1 MDLGIA
7 DRVAVVTAA
16 SRGLGRAS
24 AVALAA
30 AGVKLVVNA
39 RSAEQL
45 EQLRAETGAEVEIVP
60 GDLGDDHLPDL
71 LVERA
76 VDRFGR
82 LDIVIANNAGPP
94 PGGAFDVTDE
104 QILDAVN
111 TTVLPAIRLVR
122 AARPLLVAQGW
133 GRVCLIASGSAR
145 QPMDNLVL
153 SNTARPAS
161 WGWAKTAANELAGSG
176 VTLNL
181 VCPGLHKTA
190 RAVELGR
197 QDRPYAGD
205 PADFGHIVAFLCS
218 RHTSFMTGSAVVVD
232 GGRIQGL

>member
-16 SRGLGRAS
+16 SRGLGRAT
-24 AVALAA
+24 ALALAA
-30 AGVKLVVNA
+30 AGVKLVANA

-45 EQLRAETGAEVEIVP
+45 EQLRAEAGGEVEIVP
-60 GDLGDDHLPDL
+60 GDFGDDRLPDL

-76 VDRFGR
+76 VARFGR

-94 PGGAFDVTDE
+94 PGGAFAVTDR
-104 QILDAVN
+104 QLLDAVDA
-111 TTVLPAIRLVR
+111 TVLPAIRLVR
-122 AARPLLVAQGW
+122 AARPHLVAQSW

-145 QPMDNLVL
+145 QPMDDLVL
-153 SNTARPAS
+153 SNTARPAL

-181 VCPGLHKTA
+181 VCPGLHRTA

-197 QDRPYAGD
+197 QDRSYAGD

-218 RHTSFMTGSAVVVD
+218 QHTSFMTGSAVVVD